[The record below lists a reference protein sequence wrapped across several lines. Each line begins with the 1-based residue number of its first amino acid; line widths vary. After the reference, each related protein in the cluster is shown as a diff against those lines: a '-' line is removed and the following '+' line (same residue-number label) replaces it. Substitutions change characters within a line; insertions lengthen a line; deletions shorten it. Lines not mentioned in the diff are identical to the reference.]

1 MKVEKLIRYGLYLFL
16 IGIGVVIGVAIR
28 HYHHIPINNTINII
42 DVAALITTIF
52 LAVYI
57 PEVLDR
63 KLKIQRDKKRLID
76 SRIDELQYLYR
87 KINRIVQQGGSY
99 GGQSREISNM
109 IDVCKSRIV
118 TIILL
123 IERAEMK
130 APLEK
135 EIGEII
141 RLSEAHRVL
150 FRNPAEN
157 DRTENMPICLE
168 EEERLY
174 NEIDRIT
181 SLIILKLSDA

>member
-1 MKVEKLIRYGLYLFL
+1 MKVEKLIQYSLYFFL
-16 IGIGVVIGVAIR
+16 IGIGVVIGIAIR
-28 HYHHIPINNTINII
+28 HYHHIPMNETINII

-63 KLKIQRDKKRLID
+63 KLKIRRDKKRLID

-87 KINRIVQQGGSY
+87 KINHIVQQGGSY
-99 GGQSREISNM
+99 GGHSREVSNM
-109 IDVCKSRIV
+109 IDVCKSRIA

-130 APLEK
+130 APIEK
-135 EIGEII
+135 EIGEVIK
-141 RLSEAHRVL
+141 LSEAHRAL
-150 FRNPAEN
+150 FWSLAEN
-157 DRTENMPICLE
+157 DRTENMPVCLE

-174 NEIDRIT
+174 NEIDRMT